1 MIAGAHRAVIVGA
14 HRAVIVGALRA
25 LAARA
30 WWIALA
36 VAVVFAAYQLAILL
50 VLSLGLGGWPTYAKV
65 YAVWANARRI
75 VAGTPALADIVVLLA
90 REPIVEYGRRHPTFG
105 AAVWSFELT
114 WSNLLFFLSFSA
126 LLGIYL
132 ALAGGRGGWGAA
144 GSVGGAS
151 LVGLFGASVSSL
163 THCGLGSFG
172 VLLSIVGISARTIQW
187 FGRFEP
193 ALIVAGYALV
203 VLAILSRAAAIGP
216 GRLERAQT

>member
-1 MIAGAHRAVIVGA
+1 MIA
-14 HRAVIVGALRA
+14 RA
-25 LAARA
+25 LGVVAARP

-36 VAVVFAAYQLAILL
+36 VAAVFAAYQLVIFV
-50 VLSLGLGGWPTYAKV
+50 VLSVGLGGWPTYAKV
-65 YAVWANARRI
+65 YAVWSNARRI
-75 VAGTPALADIVVLLA
+75 VAGTPAFADIVTLIA
-90 REPIVEYGRRHPTFG
+90 REPILEYGRRHPVFG

-114 WSNLLFFLSFSA
+114 WSSLLFFLSFSL

-132 ALAGGRGGWGAA
+132 VLAGGRGGWSAA

-172 VLLSIVGISARTIQW
+172 VLLSIVGISATTIQW

-193 ALIVAGYALV
+193 LLIAAGYALI
-203 VLAILSRAAAIGP
+203 VLAILSRVASVVPA
-216 GRLERAQT
+216 RLQRAGT